1 MGIFRQ
7 NERLEQEIRVLCERV
22 RVLEDQAEMT
32 QRQVTEDLKAM
43 ERDID
48 NFRLDYQGLYEKA
61 RVQLAKLAKRDQR
74 EGDGDA
80 PTDRMAQY
88 RALLLQRKLKRG

>member
-7 NERLEQEIRVLCERV
+7 NERLEQEIRTLCERV
-22 RVLEDQAEMT
+22 RVLEDEYETTLQ
-32 QRQVTEDLKAM
+32 QVRRDLVNM

-61 RVQLAKLAKRDQR
+61 RVQLAKLAKRDKT
-74 EGDGDA
+74 DGESAEADIL
-80 PTDRMAQY
+80 AQA
-88 RALLLQRKLKRG
+88 RSQILQRKLRKG